1 MESFDRSIA
10 MTYTKPILRTVEPE
24 IDYPDGNGESL
35 SDNTKQLAW
44 IILIKTNLDALFA
57 STPLVFIAGDL
68 LWYPIEG
75 QSKKSAAPDVM
86 VVFGRNKDH
95 RRSYKQWQE
104 ENIAP
109 QVTFEIL
116 SHCNTSQEMEK
127 KLMFYNEHGV
137 EEYYIYDPD
146 TNHFRAW
153 IRNGVHLE
161 LVASD
166 ETWVSPRL
174 GIRFDLSGEEM
185 QIFDPNDRL
194 FTTYQVERS
203 RYEAERSRSEA
214 MAQKLRELGID
225 PSTL

>member
-1 MESFDRSIA
+1 
-10 MTYTKPILRTVEPE
+10 MTVTTQIKPQNLE
-24 IDYPDGNGESL
+24 IDYPDDNGETL
-35 SDNTKQLAW
+35 ADNTRQLAW

-57 STPLVFIAGDL
+57 ASPLVFIAGDL

-75 QSKKSAAPDVM
+75 QTTKSAAPDVM

-104 ENIAP
+104 ENIGP
-109 QVTFEIL
+109 QVAFEIV
-116 SHCNTSQEMEK
+116 SHCNTANDMEK

-146 TNHFRAW
+146 NNNFRAW
-153 IRNGVHLE
+153 VRNGIHLE
-161 LVASD
+161 LVATN
-166 ETWVSPRL
+166 ENWTSPRL
-174 GIRFDLSGEEM
+174 GIRFDCSGDEM

-194 FTTYQVERS
+194 FTTYEAERS

-214 MAQKLRELGID
+214 MANKLRELGID
-225 PSTL
+225 PATLI